1 MRIHV
6 TNVYGFSIRSTV
18 LQSQHEVVDIL
29 KDLCDSEI
37 GLFRYYNEEEPI
49 NELSSRLD
57 GIIARLN
64 AGDIVI
70 FQSPTWNGVD
80 WDNALVD
87 KIKLY
92 GGRVVFFIQDV
103 PPIQFENNY
112 FLMPY
117 FIDMYN
123 KAEVVVV
130 PSEKM
135 YQRLV
140 EEGLTVK
147 KYVVQ
152 KMWDFNVHMD
162 LHTPSFEKKLYF
174 LGDVSRFPFFQNW
187 QYDTP
192 LHVFGN
198 HKPDYDY
205 SKVHF
210 GGWLNKTELLLELSK
225 GGFGLVW
232 GNQEN
237 PKDEPDYYKMNCSY
251 KLASYLSA
259 GIPVIVP
266 DYLSNEDFVKE
277 NNIGFVVSS
286 LEEADKAIQE
296 CSEEKYSEM
305 VSNVKNVQYLINNGY
320 FTKKLFVDSLMKL
333 NSNEDNELNIKVL
346 GILDTLNYIMAHNS
360 SVARFGDGEMDIITG
375 HSIPY
380 QDYDE
385 SLANELKEIISSES
399 NESLVICLSDV
410 FERLDR
416 YNQEAVDFWKQHLK
430 DNHLYYKNLYKAP
443 WYGST
448 FISRPYM
455 DLVDKSLSNMY
466 FKNIKNLWDKR
477 DILIVEGVN
486 SRSGVGNDL
495 FDNANSVER
504 IICPSK
510 NAYSKID
517 EIESLIERHAENKLV
532 LLILGPTAKVL
543 AKRLSIKK
551 FQAIDMGHIDSEY
564 EWFKMKATTK
574 VKLDHKHTAEHNFD
588 ENITFIEDDTY
599 NSQIVERIG

>member
-37 GLFRYYNEEEPI
+37 GLFRYYNEEEPR

-430 DNHLYYKNLYKAP
+430 DNHLYYKNLCKAP